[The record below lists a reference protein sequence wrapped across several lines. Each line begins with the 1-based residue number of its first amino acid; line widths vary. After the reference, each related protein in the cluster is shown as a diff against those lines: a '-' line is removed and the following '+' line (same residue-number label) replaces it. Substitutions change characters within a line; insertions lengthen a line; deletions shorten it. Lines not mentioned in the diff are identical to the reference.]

1 MGKKPKFGVI
11 TKPLRDKPRK
21 RPGRH
26 TKRLNKHKKRQ
37 LKKSKRQNLYPNEKK
52 L

>member
-1 MGKKPKFGVI
+1 MGKKAKFGVN
-11 TKPLRDKPRK
+11 TYVKRDRPPK

-37 LKKSKRQNLYPNEKK
+37 LKKSAR
-52 L
+52 

>member
-1 MGKKPKFGVI
+1 MSKRPKFGVV
-11 TKPLRDKPRK
+11 TKPKRERPRK

-37 LKKSKRQNLYPNEKK
+37 LKKSKRR
-52 L
+52 